1 MENLHDTLPCFFF
14 NNHKNYP
21 TMMKRA
27 LHQSVVPL
35 MAVVFTLVAALVCTS
50 CGTDSRHFRIDGRL
64 LHLNQGEFYVYS
76 PDGTINGLDTIKV
89 QAGRFSYE
97 VACDR
102 PMTLMIVF
110 PNFTE
115 QPVFAQPGKSVDLK
129 GDASHLKEMTVK
141 GTEDN
146 ELMNKFRE
154 MIHNAAPPEM
164 KKCAQLFVED
174 HPESRVGAY
183 LVDRYFIHDANPD
196 TKTAVRLVDLMIE
209 KQPDNGYL
217 KRQKRQLTASFV
229 ATKGADIPNVL
240 GTTVD
245 GKTIGRVQLTKA
257 PVTVVCALATWK
269 YESMSQFRRLAAYAA
284 SQQGRVAVVGVSI
297 DASPSLVCS
306 QLASQIGISDSASG
320 LAFGPSSG
328 SSSGSASGLSSGPSS
343 GSASASAQASSSS
356 RSSSTCYVVCDGKM
370 VESPFFT
377 RLGLTGVPDNIVIKN
392 GRIAAAHLTDNQL
405 TEFIKEKQK

>member
-1 MENLHDTLPCFFF
+1 
-14 NNHKNYP
+14 
-21 TMMKRA
+21 MKRA

-35 MAVVFTLVAALVCTS
+35 MAVVLTLVATLVCTS

-141 GTEDN
+141 GTKDN

-174 HPESRVGAY
+174 RPESRVGAY
-183 LVDRYFIHDANPD
+183 LVDRYFIHDATPD
-196 TKTAVRLVDLMIE
+196 IKTAVRLVDLMIE
-209 KQPDNGYL
+209 KQPENGYL

-297 DASPSLVCS
+297 DASPSLVRS
-306 QLASQIGISDSASG
+306 QLALQIGISDSASG
-320 LAFGPSSG
+320 LAFGSSSGLASG
-328 SSSGSASGLSSGPSS
+328 SSSGSAS
-343 GSASASAQASSSS
+343 AAAQGSSSS

>member
-1 MENLHDTLPCFFF
+1 
-14 NNHKNYP
+14 
-21 TMMKRA
+21 MMKRA

-141 GTEDN
+141 GTKDN

-164 KKCAQLFVED
+164 KKCAQLFVQD

-328 SSSGSASGLSSGPSS
+328 SSSGSASGSLS
-343 GSASASAQASSSS
+343 GSASAAAQGSSSS

>member
-1 MENLHDTLPCFFF
+1 
-14 NNHKNYP
+14 
-21 TMMKRA
+21 MMKRA

-141 GTEDN
+141 GTKDN

-154 MIHNAAPPEM
+154 MIRNAAPPEM
-164 KKCAQLFVED
+164 KKCAQLFVQD

-209 KQPDNGYL
+209 KQPENGYL

-297 DASPSLVCS
+297 DASPSLVRS
-306 QLASQIGISDSASG
+306 QLASQLGISDSASG

-328 SSSGSASGLSSGPSS
+328 SSSGSASGLASGSSSGSS
-343 GSASASAQASSSS
+343 SASASAAAQASSSS

>member
-1 MENLHDTLPCFFF
+1 
-14 NNHKNYP
+14 
-21 TMMKRA
+21 MMKRA

-141 GTEDN
+141 GTKDN

-154 MIHNAAPPEM
+154 MIRNAAPPEM
-164 KKCAQLFVED
+164 KKCAQLFVQD

-209 KQPDNGYL
+209 KQPENGYL

-297 DASPSLVCS
+297 DASPSLVRS

-328 SSSGSASGLSSGPSS
+328 SSSGSASGSSSGSSS
-343 GSASASAQASSSS
+343 GSASGSSSGSSSASASAAAQGSSSS

>member
-1 MENLHDTLPCFFF
+1 
-14 NNHKNYP
+14 
-21 TMMKRA
+21 MMKRA

-141 GTEDN
+141 GTKDN

-154 MIHNAAPPEM
+154 MIRNAAPPEM
-164 KKCAQLFVED
+164 KKCAQLFVQD

-209 KQPDNGYL
+209 KQPENGYL

-257 PVTVVCALATWK
+257 PVIVVCALATWK

-297 DASPSLVCS
+297 DASSSLVRS

-328 SSSGSASGLSSGPSS
+328 SSSGSASDSSSGSS
-343 GSASASAQASSSS
+343 SASASAAAQGSSSS
-356 RSSSTCYVVCDGKM
+356 RISSTCYVVCDGKM

>member
-1 MENLHDTLPCFFF
+1 
-14 NNHKNYP
+14 
-21 TMMKRA
+21 MKRA

-328 SSSGSASGLSSGPSS
+328 SSSGSASGSSS
-343 GSASASAQASSSS
+343 GSASAAAQGSSSS

>member
-1 MENLHDTLPCFFF
+1 
-14 NNHKNYP
+14 
-21 TMMKRA
+21 MMKRA

-141 GTEDN
+141 GTKDN

-154 MIHNAAPPEM
+154 MIRNAAPPEM
-164 KKCAQLFVED
+164 KKCAQLFVQD

-209 KQPDNGYL
+209 KQPENGYL

-297 DASPSLVCS
+297 DASSSLVRS
-306 QLASQIGISDSASG
+306 QLASQIGITDLASG

-328 SSSGSASGLSSGPSS
+328 SSSGSASGLASGSS
-343 GSASASAQASSSS
+343 SASASAASQGSSSS

>member
-1 MENLHDTLPCFFF
+1 
-14 NNHKNYP
+14 
-21 TMMKRA
+21 MKRA

-141 GTEDN
+141 GTKDN

-164 KKCAQLFVED
+164 KKCAQLFVQD

-229 ATKGADIPNVL
+229 AAKGADIPNVL

-328 SSSGSASGLSSGPSS
+328 SSSGSASGSSS
-343 GSASASAQASSSS
+343 GSASAAAQGSSSS

>member
-1 MENLHDTLPCFFF
+1 
-14 NNHKNYP
+14 
-21 TMMKRA
+21 MMKRA

-141 GTEDN
+141 GTKDN

-164 KKCAQLFVED
+164 KKCAQLFVQD

-209 KQPDNGYL
+209 KQPENGYL

-297 DASPSLVCS
+297 DASPSLVRS

-320 LAFGPSSG
+320 LASGSSSG
-328 SSSGSASGLSSGPSS
+328 SSSGSASGSSSGSSS
-343 GSASASAQASSSS
+343 GSASGSSSGSSSASASAQGSSSS

-377 RLGLTGVPDNIVIKN
+377 RLGLTGVPDNILIKN

>member
-1 MENLHDTLPCFFF
+1 
-14 NNHKNYP
+14 
-21 TMMKRA
+21 MMKRA

-141 GTEDN
+141 GTKDN

-154 MIHNAAPPEM
+154 MIRNAAPPEM
-164 KKCAQLFVED
+164 KKCAQLFVQD

-196 TKTAVRLVDLMIE
+196 PKTAVRLVDLMIE
-209 KQPDNGYL
+209 KQPENGYL

-306 QLASQIGISDSASG
+306 QLASQLGISDSASG

-328 SSSGSASGLSSGPSS
+328 SSSGSASGSSSGSS
-343 GSASASAQASSSS
+343 SASASAASQASSSS

>member
-1 MENLHDTLPCFFF
+1 
-14 NNHKNYP
+14 
-21 TMMKRA
+21 MMKRA

-141 GTEDN
+141 GTKDN

-164 KKCAQLFVED
+164 KKCAQLFVQD

-196 TKTAVRLVDLMIE
+196 TKTAVRLIDLMIE

-328 SSSGSASGLSSGPSS
+328 SSSGSASGSSSGP
-343 GSASASAQASSSS
+343 ASAAAQGSSSS

>member
-1 MENLHDTLPCFFF
+1 
-14 NNHKNYP
+14 
-21 TMMKRA
+21 MMKRA

-141 GTEDN
+141 GTKDN

-154 MIHNAAPPEM
+154 MIRNAAPPEM
-164 KKCAQLFVED
+164 KKCAQLFVQD

-209 KQPDNGYL
+209 KQPENGYL

-297 DASPSLVCS
+297 DASPSLVRS
-306 QLASQIGISDSASG
+306 QLASQLGISDSASG
-320 LAFGPSSG
+320 SAFGPSSG
-328 SSSGSASGLSSGPSS
+328 SSSGSASGSSS
-343 GSASASAQASSSS
+343 GSASGSSSGSASGSSSGSSSASASAAAQGSSSS

>member
-1 MENLHDTLPCFFF
+1 
-14 NNHKNYP
+14 
-21 TMMKRA
+21 MMKRA

-141 GTEDN
+141 GTKDN

-154 MIHNAAPPEM
+154 MIRNAAPPEM
-164 KKCAQLFVED
+164 KKCAQLFVQD

-209 KQPDNGYL
+209 KQPENGYL

-297 DASPSLVCS
+297 DASSSLVRS

-320 LAFGPSSG
+320 SAFGSAFGPSSG
-328 SSSGSASGLSSGPSS
+328 SSSGSASGSSSGSS
-343 GSASASAQASSSS
+343 SASASAAAQGSSSS

>member
-1 MENLHDTLPCFFF
+1 
-14 NNHKNYP
+14 
-21 TMMKRA
+21 MKRA

-76 PDGTINGLDTIKV
+76 PDGAINGLDTIKV

-141 GTEDN
+141 GTKDN

-154 MIHNAAPPEM
+154 MIRNAAPPEM
-164 KKCAQLFVED
+164 KKCAQLFVQD

-209 KQPDNGYL
+209 KQPENGYL

-245 GKTIGRVQLTKA
+245 GRTIGRVQLTKA

-297 DASPSLVCS
+297 DASPSLVRS

-328 SSSGSASGLSSGPSS
+328 SSSGSASGLASGSSSGSS
-343 GSASASAQASSSS
+343 SASASAASQASSSS

>member
-1 MENLHDTLPCFFF
+1 
-14 NNHKNYP
+14 
-21 TMMKRA
+21 MMKRA

-141 GTEDN
+141 GTKDN

-154 MIHNAAPPEM
+154 MIRNAAPPEM
-164 KKCAQLFVED
+164 KKCAQLFVQD

-209 KQPDNGYL
+209 KQPENGYL

-297 DASPSLVCS
+297 DASSSLVRS
-306 QLASQIGISDSASG
+306 QLASQIGIPDSASG

-328 SSSGSASGLSSGPSS
+328 SSSGSASGSSSGSS
-343 GSASASAQASSSS
+343 SASASAASQGSSSS

>member
-1 MENLHDTLPCFFF
+1 
-14 NNHKNYP
+14 
-21 TMMKRA
+21 MKRA

-141 GTEDN
+141 GTKDN

-154 MIHNAAPPEM
+154 MIRNAAPPEM
-164 KKCAQLFVED
+164 KKYAQLFVQD

-209 KQPDNGYL
+209 KQPENGYL

-240 GTTVD
+240 GTTID

-297 DASPSLVCS
+297 DASSSLVRS

-328 SSSGSASGLSSGPSS
+328 SSSGSASGSSSGSS
-343 GSASASAQASSSS
+343 SASASAAAQGSSSS

>member
-1 MENLHDTLPCFFF
+1 
-14 NNHKNYP
+14 
-21 TMMKRA
+21 MMKRA

-141 GTEDN
+141 GTKDN

-164 KKCAQLFVED
+164 KKCAQLFVQD

-209 KQPDNGYL
+209 KQPENGYL

-245 GKTIGRVQLTKA
+245 GRTIGRVQLTKA

-297 DASPSLVCS
+297 DASPSLVRS

-320 LAFGPSSG
+320 LASGLSSGSSSGLTSG
-328 SSSGSASGLSSGPSS
+328 SSSGSAS
-343 GSASASAQASSSS
+343 AAAQASSSS

-377 RLGLTGVPDNIVIKN
+377 RLGLTSVPDNIVIKN

>member
-1 MENLHDTLPCFFF
+1 
-14 NNHKNYP
+14 
-21 TMMKRA
+21 MKRA

-141 GTEDN
+141 GTKDN

-245 GKTIGRVQLTKA
+245 GRTIGRVQLTKA

-297 DASPSLVCS
+297 DASPSLVRS

-328 SSSGSASGLSSGPSS
+328 SSSGSASGSSSGP
-343 GSASASAQASSSS
+343 ASASAQGSSSS

-377 RLGLTGVPDNIVIKN
+377 RLGLTSVPDNIVIKN

>member
-1 MENLHDTLPCFFF
+1 
-14 NNHKNYP
+14 
-21 TMMKRA
+21 MMKRA

-141 GTEDN
+141 GTKDN

-154 MIHNAAPPEM
+154 MIRNAAPPEM
-164 KKCAQLFVED
+164 KKCAQLFVQD

-209 KQPDNGYL
+209 KQPENGYL

-269 YESMSQFRRLAAYAA
+269 DESMSQFRRLAAYAA

-297 DASPSLVCS
+297 DASPSLVRS

-328 SSSGSASGLSSGPSS
+328 SSSGSASGSSSGSS
-343 GSASASAQASSSS
+343 SASASAAAQGSSSS

>member
-1 MENLHDTLPCFFF
+1 
-14 NNHKNYP
+14 
-21 TMMKRA
+21 MKRA

-141 GTEDN
+141 GTKDN

-154 MIHNAAPPEM
+154 MIRNAAPPEM
-164 KKCAQLFVED
+164 KKCAQLFVQD

-209 KQPDNGYL
+209 KQPENGYL

-297 DASPSLVCS
+297 DASPSLVRS
-306 QLASQIGISDSASG
+306 QLASQIGISDSA
-320 LAFGPSSG
+320 FGPSSG
-328 SSSGSASGLSSGPSS
+328 SSSGSSSASASGSSSGSS
-343 GSASASAQASSSS
+343 SASASAASQGSSSS

>member
-1 MENLHDTLPCFFF
+1 
-14 NNHKNYP
+14 
-21 TMMKRA
+21 MMKRA

-141 GTEDN
+141 GTKDN

-164 KKCAQLFVED
+164 KKCAQLFVQD

-209 KQPDNGYL
+209 KQPENGYL

-245 GKTIGRVQLTKA
+245 GRTIGRVQLTKA

-269 YESMSQFRRLAAYAA
+269 YESMSQFRRLAAYTA

-297 DASPSLVCS
+297 DASPSLVRS

-320 LAFGPSSG
+320 LAFGSSSGSSSGLASG
-328 SSSGSASGLSSGPSS
+328 SSSGSAS
-343 GSASASAQASSSS
+343 AAAQASSSS

>member
-1 MENLHDTLPCFFF
+1 
-14 NNHKNYP
+14 
-21 TMMKRA
+21 MMKRA

-141 GTEDN
+141 GTKDN

-154 MIHNAAPPEM
+154 MIRNAAPPEM
-164 KKCAQLFVED
+164 KKCAQLFVQD

-209 KQPDNGYL
+209 KQPENGYL

-297 DASPSLVCS
+297 DASSSLVRS

-328 SSSGSASGLSSGPSS
+328 SSSGSASGLATGSSSGSS
-343 GSASASAQASSSS
+343 SASASAQGSSSS

>member
-1 MENLHDTLPCFFF
+1 
-14 NNHKNYP
+14 
-21 TMMKRA
+21 MKTITHA
-27 LHQSVVPL
+27 L
-35 MAVVFTLVAALVCTS
+35 FTLIAVAAIAALAS
-50 CGTDSRHFRIDGRL
+50 CGTDGNHFKIDGRL
-64 LHLNQGEFYVYS
+64 LNLNQGEFYVYS
-76 PDGTINGLDTIKV
+76 LEGGEKALDTIKV
-89 QAGRFSYE
+89 QAGRFTYDVECTS
-97 VACDR
+97 
-102 PMTLMIVF
+102 PKTLMIVF

-115 QPVFAQPGKSVDLK
+115 QPVFAQPGKSVDIK

-154 MIHNAAPPEM
+154 MIHNAAPPEI

-196 TKTAVRLVDLMIE
+196 TKTAVRLIDLMIE
-209 KQPDNGYL
+209 KQPENGYL

-297 DASPSLVCS
+297 DASPSLVRS

-328 SSSGSASGLSSGPSS
+328 LASGSSSGP
-343 GSASASAQASSSS
+343 ASAAAQGSSSS

>member
-1 MENLHDTLPCFFF
+1 
-14 NNHKNYP
+14 
-21 TMMKRA
+21 MKRA

-35 MAVVFTLVAALVCTS
+35 MAVVLTLVATLVCTS

-141 GTEDN
+141 GTKDN

-245 GKTIGRVQLTKA
+245 GRTIGRVQLTKA

-297 DASPSLVCS
+297 DASPSLVRS

-328 SSSGSASGLSSGPSS
+328 SSSGSASGSSSS
-343 GSASASAQASSSS
+343 SASAAAQGSSSS

>member
-1 MENLHDTLPCFFF
+1 
-14 NNHKNYP
+14 
-21 TMMKRA
+21 MKRA

-141 GTEDN
+141 GTKDN

-154 MIHNAAPPEM
+154 MIRNAAPPEM
-164 KKCAQLFVED
+164 KKCAQLFVQD

-209 KQPDNGYL
+209 KQPENGYL

-297 DASPSLVCS
+297 DASPSLVRS

-328 SSSGSASGLSSGPSS
+328 SSSGSASGSSSGSS
-343 GSASASAQASSSS
+343 SASASAAAQGSSSS

>member
-1 MENLHDTLPCFFF
+1 
-14 NNHKNYP
+14 
-21 TMMKRA
+21 MMKRA

-141 GTEDN
+141 GTKDN

-164 KKCAQLFVED
+164 KKCAQLFVQD

-209 KQPDNGYL
+209 KQPENGYL

-245 GKTIGRVQLTKA
+245 GRTIGRVQLTKA

-297 DASPSLVCS
+297 DASPSLVRS

-328 SSSGSASGLSSGPSS
+328 SSSGSASGLASGSSS
-343 GSASASAQASSSS
+343 GSASASASAAAQGSSSS

>member
-1 MENLHDTLPCFFF
+1 
-14 NNHKNYP
+14 
-21 TMMKRA
+21 MKRA

-64 LHLNQGEFYVYS
+64 LHLNQGKFYVYS

-141 GTEDN
+141 GTKDN

-154 MIHNAAPPEM
+154 MIRNAAPPEM
-164 KKCAQLFVED
+164 KKCAQLFVQD

-209 KQPDNGYL
+209 KQPENGYL

-297 DASPSLVCS
+297 DASPSLVRS

-328 SSSGSASGLSSGPSS
+328 SSSGSASGSSS
-343 GSASASAQASSSS
+343 GSSSASVSAAAQGSSSS

>member
-1 MENLHDTLPCFFF
+1 
-14 NNHKNYP
+14 
-21 TMMKRA
+21 MMKRA

-141 GTEDN
+141 GTKDN

-154 MIHNAAPPEM
+154 MIRNAAPPEM
-164 KKCAQLFVED
+164 KKCAQLFVQD

-209 KQPDNGYL
+209 KQPENGYL

-320 LAFGPSSG
+320 SAFGPSSG
-328 SSSGSASGLSSGPSS
+328 SSSGSASGSSSGSS
-343 GSASASAQASSSS
+343 SASASAAAQGSSSS

>member
-1 MENLHDTLPCFFF
+1 
-14 NNHKNYP
+14 
-21 TMMKRA
+21 MMKRA

-141 GTEDN
+141 GTKDN

-154 MIHNAAPPEM
+154 MIRNAAPPEM
-164 KKCAQLFVED
+164 KKCAQLFVQD

-183 LVDRYFIHDANPD
+183 LVDRYFIHDTNPD

-209 KQPDNGYL
+209 KQPENGYL

-297 DASPSLVCS
+297 DASSSLVRS

-328 SSSGSASGLSSGPSS
+328 SSSGSASGSSSGSS
-343 GSASASAQASSSS
+343 SASASAAAQGSSSS
-356 RSSSTCYVVCDGKM
+356 RSSSTSYVVCDGKM

>member
-1 MENLHDTLPCFFF
+1 
-14 NNHKNYP
+14 
-21 TMMKRA
+21 MMKRA

-141 GTEDN
+141 GTKDN

-154 MIHNAAPPEM
+154 MIRNAAPPEM
-164 KKCAQLFVED
+164 KKCAQLFVQD

-209 KQPDNGYL
+209 KQPENGYL

-297 DASPSLVCS
+297 DASPSLVRS

-320 LAFGPSSG
+320 LAFGSSSG
-328 SSSGSASGLSSGPSS
+328 SSSGSASGSSSGSS
-343 GSASASAQASSSS
+343 SASASAAAQGSSSS

>member
-1 MENLHDTLPCFFF
+1 
-14 NNHKNYP
+14 
-21 TMMKRA
+21 MKRA

-141 GTEDN
+141 GTKDN

-154 MIHNAAPPEM
+154 MIRNAAPPEM

-209 KQPDNGYL
+209 KQPENGYL

-297 DASPSLVCS
+297 DASPSLVRS

-328 SSSGSASGLSSGPSS
+328 SSSGSASGSSSGSSSGP
-343 GSASASAQASSSS
+343 ASAAAQGSSSS

>member
-1 MENLHDTLPCFFF
+1 
-14 NNHKNYP
+14 
-21 TMMKRA
+21 MMKRA

-141 GTEDN
+141 GTKDN

-154 MIHNAAPPEM
+154 MIRNAAPPEM
-164 KKCAQLFVED
+164 KKCAQLFVQD

-209 KQPDNGYL
+209 KQPENGYL
-217 KRQKRQLTASFV
+217 KRQKHQLTASFV

-297 DASPSLVCS
+297 DASPSLVRS

-328 SSSGSASGLSSGPSS
+328 SSSGSASGSSSGSS
-343 GSASASAQASSSS
+343 SASASAAAQGSSSS

-405 TEFIKEKQK
+405 TEFIQEKQK

>member
-1 MENLHDTLPCFFF
+1 
-14 NNHKNYP
+14 
-21 TMMKRA
+21 MMKRA

-141 GTEDN
+141 GTKDN

-154 MIHNAAPPEM
+154 MIRNAAPPEM
-164 KKCAQLFVED
+164 KKCAQLFVQD

-209 KQPDNGYL
+209 KQPENGYL

-284 SQQGRVAVVGVSI
+284 SQQGRGAVVGVSI
-297 DASPSLVCS
+297 DASPSLVRS

-328 SSSGSASGLSSGPSS
+328 SSSGSASGLASGSS
-343 GSASASAQASSSS
+343 SASASAAAQGSSSS

-392 GRIAAAHLTDNQL
+392 GRIVAAHLTDNQL

>member
-1 MENLHDTLPCFFF
+1 
-14 NNHKNYP
+14 
-21 TMMKRA
+21 
-27 LHQSVVPL
+27 

-50 CGTDSRHFRIDGRL
+50 CGTDNRHFRIDGRL

-297 DASPSLVCS
+297 DASPSLVRS
-306 QLASQIGISDSASG
+306 QLASQIGISDSSSG

-328 SSSGSASGLSSGPSS
+328 SSSGLASGSSS
-343 GSASASAQASSSS
+343 GSASAAAQGSSSS

>member
-1 MENLHDTLPCFFF
+1 
-14 NNHKNYP
+14 
-21 TMMKRA
+21 MMKRA

-35 MAVVFTLVAALVCTS
+35 MAVVFTLMAALVCTS

-141 GTEDN
+141 GTKDN

-154 MIHNAAPPEM
+154 MIRNAAPPEM
-164 KKCAQLFVED
+164 KKCAQLFVQD

-209 KQPDNGYL
+209 KQPENGYL

-297 DASPSLVCS
+297 DASPSLVRS

-328 SSSGSASGLSSGPSS
+328 SSSGSASGSSSGSS
-343 GSASASAQASSSS
+343 SASASAAAQGSSSS

>member
-1 MENLHDTLPCFFF
+1 
-14 NNHKNYP
+14 
-21 TMMKRA
+21 MMKRA

-141 GTEDN
+141 GTKDN

-154 MIHNAAPPEM
+154 MIRNAAPPEM
-164 KKCAQLFVED
+164 KKCAQLFVQD

-209 KQPDNGYL
+209 KQPENGYL

-297 DASPSLVCS
+297 DASPSLVRS

-320 LAFGPSSG
+320 SAFGSAFGPSSG
-328 SSSGSASGLSSGPSS
+328 SSSGLASGSSSGSS
-343 GSASASAQASSSS
+343 SASASAAAQGSSSS

>member
-1 MENLHDTLPCFFF
+1 
-14 NNHKNYP
+14 
-21 TMMKRA
+21 MMKRA

-35 MAVVFTLVAALVCTS
+35 IAVVLTLVAALVCTS

-141 GTEDN
+141 GTKDN

-164 KKCAQLFVED
+164 KKCAQLFVQD

-217 KRQKRQLTASFV
+217 KRLKRSLTASFV
-229 ATKGADIPNVL
+229 AAKGADIPNVL

-245 GKTIGRVQLTKA
+245 GRTIGRVQLTKA

-297 DASPSLVCS
+297 DASPSLVRS
-306 QLASQIGISDSASG
+306 QLASQIGISDSVSG

-328 SSSGSASGLSSGPSS
+328 SSSGSASGSLS
-343 GSASASAQASSSS
+343 GSASAAAQGSSSS

>member
-1 MENLHDTLPCFFF
+1 
-14 NNHKNYP
+14 
-21 TMMKRA
+21 MMKRA

-141 GTEDN
+141 GTKDN

-164 KKCAQLFVED
+164 KKCAQLFVQD

-209 KQPDNGYL
+209 KQPENGYL

-297 DASPSLVCS
+297 DASPSLVRS
-306 QLASQIGISDSASG
+306 QLASQIGISD

-328 SSSGSASGLSSGPSS
+328 SSSGSASGLASGLASGSS
-343 GSASASAQASSSS
+343 SASASAAAQGSSSS

>member
-1 MENLHDTLPCFFF
+1 
-14 NNHKNYP
+14 
-21 TMMKRA
+21 MKRA

-141 GTEDN
+141 GTKDN

-164 KKCAQLFVED
+164 KKCAQLFVQD

-209 KQPDNGYL
+209 KQPENGYL

-245 GKTIGRVQLTKA
+245 GRTIGRVQLTKA

-297 DASPSLVCS
+297 DASPSLVRS

-328 SSSGSASGLSSGPSS
+328 SSSGSASGSSSGP
-343 GSASASAQASSSS
+343 ASASAQGSSSS

-377 RLGLTGVPDNIVIKN
+377 RLGLTSVPDNIVIKN

>member
-1 MENLHDTLPCFFF
+1 
-14 NNHKNYP
+14 
-21 TMMKRA
+21 MMKRA

-102 PMTLMIVF
+102 PMILMIVF

-141 GTEDN
+141 GTKDN

-174 HPESRVGAY
+174 HPESRVGSY

-297 DASPSLVCS
+297 DASPSLVRS
-306 QLASQIGISDSASG
+306 QLASQIGISDSVSG

-328 SSSGSASGLSSGPSS
+328 SSSGLAPGSSS

-377 RLGLTGVPDNIVIKN
+377 RLGLTSVPDNIVIKN